1 MSFFL
6 KNLNLSSCITLL
18 LRESSNSV
26 FCVIMICWRWWNC
39 VIGIQSRVE
48 STLERESWTEFFWL
62 QDRGSKTV
70 LILESMS
77 CIPDSRYWISLSL
90 SQWNLESGFQSL
102 LGFCYSHSCIPDSKA
117 QYSAFHKY
125 HFSWF
130 LQISRFIQI
139 PSHGANQL
147 ESFCVHF
154 HLSWGFYAVSAFR

>member
-1 MSFFL
+1 
-6 KNLNLSSCITLL
+6 
-18 LRESSNSV
+18 
-26 FCVIMICWRWWNC
+26 MICWRWWNC

-117 QYSAFHKY
+117 PVFRIPQVSFFLIPADFTVHPDSPPWGESARIFLCT
-125 HFSWF
+125 FPSVMRFLRGFWF
-130 LQISRFIQI
+130 PVMQEKTLTKM
-139 PSHGANQL
+139 
-147 ESFCVHF
+147 V
-154 HLSWGFYAVSAFR
+154 